1 VRDYWIPTYRYQ
13 YIEFLRNRYPKDD
26 RKFHRMKMGQLKAI
40 YIRIREDILR
50 NEKLAIET

>member
-1 VRDYWIPTYRYQ
+1 MRDYWIPTYRYQ